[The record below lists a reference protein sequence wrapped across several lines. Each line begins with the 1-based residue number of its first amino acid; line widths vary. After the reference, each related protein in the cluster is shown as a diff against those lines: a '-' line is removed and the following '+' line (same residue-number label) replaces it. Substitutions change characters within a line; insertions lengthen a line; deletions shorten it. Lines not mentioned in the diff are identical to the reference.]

1 MSNKHRGNL
10 AFCKIPENF
19 PKENLQISPHYGWE
33 GAKKTGNSTLK
44 I

>member
-1 MSNKHRGNL
+1 MSKKDRRNF

-19 PKENLQISPHYGWE
+19 PEENLLTSPHYGWE
-33 GAKKTGNSTLK
+33 GAKKIGNSTLK